1 MKEAAGFRWGISM
14 EYLYCE
20 NDNFEDFASGRVLYG
35 GRGIPNF
42 PVRLLL
48 EIYGR
53 ARNWLNIEAS
63 HYKERGITIYDP
75 CCGGGYALTVL
86 GFFHN
91 REIKKI
97 YGSDIDENM
106 IAHAKKNAVLL
117 TDAGIKKRKEEIQR
131 LYDEY
136 GKNSHLEALHSCDK
150 LRDMLAKDMVME
162 IFRADCTRE
171 LPGILPD
178 IIITDI
184 PYGNLVEWDNGETI
198 SLDDMLEQLW
208 TVSHEKT
215 VLAVCTDKKQR
226 INCSKWKRLEKQN
239 AGKRKFEILKK
250 VNF

>member
-1 MKEAAGFRWGISM
+1 M

-35 GRGIPNF
+35 GKGIPNF

-53 ARNWLNIEAS
+53 ARSYLEESND
-63 HYKERGITIYDP
+63 ITIYDP

-86 GFFHN
+86 AFFHN
-91 REIKKI
+91 KEIRKV

-106 IAHAKKNAVLL
+106 IGHAKKNTALL

-136 GKNSHLEALHSCDK
+136 GKNSHLEALHSCDI
-150 LRDMLAKDMVME
+150 LRDMLLQDMAVE
-162 IFRADCTRE
+162 IFQADCTRA
-171 LPGILPD
+171 LPEILPD

-184 PYGNLVEWDNGETI
+184 PYGNLVEWDNGENI

-215 VLAVCTDKKQR
+215 ILAVCTDKKQR
-226 INCSKWKRLEKQN
+226 IICDKWKRLEKQN

-250 VNF
+250 VTM